1 MVFIQGDNDQRNFEK
16 IIDSI
21 KESRKGKTLGVFSKD
36 FEKFPGAFITAF
48 RTAIENS
55 EFERVD
61 VSGAFAVIMSPREE
75 SEINTIKKACQVT
88 MDIYSKYLKEQIM
101 DIIDGDKKVNHS
113 KLAEGVEKAVTD
125 KKVRP

>member
-55 EFERVD
+55 KFERVD
-61 VSGAFAVIMSPREE
+61 MSGAFAVIMAPRYILQNYEP
-75 SEINTIKKACQVT
+75 INVYT
-88 MDIYSKYLKEQIM
+88 
-101 DIIDGDKKVNHS
+101 
-113 KLAEGVEKAVTD
+113 KLRICPLMQKLIL
-125 KKVRP
+125 